1 MGNILSYFFPKSAH
15 DSIEQV
21 VVDNHEGGET
31 GRYEE
36 DLPAGAAMED
46 VVVIVDEKV
55 YSTADL
61 VGNRK
66 LYKCK
71 YVVEICYILR

>member
-66 LYKCK
+66 LYKSK

>member
-15 DSIEQV
+15 DGIEQV

-31 GRYEE
+31 GKYEE
-36 DLPAGAAMED
+36 ELSAGPSRED

-55 YSTADL
+55 DSTADL
-61 VGNRK
+61 VSNRK
-66 LYKCK
+66 LYRSK
-71 YVVEICYILR
+71 